1 MHLVE
6 ASGYLRTQCVTAAFD
21 ARSSM
26 LAALQNQT
34 DKVLDFEHRAAGLA
48 SQLQLIH
55 LENYEA
61 IASKHMMEFY
71 SLPNITLAVPA
82 GDHWILEKLTFWELG
97 NEAARRIE
105 RGAAASIE
113 DLADPDYHV
122 TNISEAKSQLV
133 YINENLFRAILPGFE
148 AATEIYQN
156 DMLHLHELIVQVVAI
171 STAVQCALIFVI
183 AVVSVRGIWVTMFI
197 MHHYLVACTLAFSI
211 PHVSA
216 KKFHSYYSRAE
227 HSFRLTDEDD
237 DEEVVDKLVGEE
249 NQEHEKDML
258 AIANG
263 EADEP
268 YAVPEASEADLPDT
282 EDGKVPRL
290 RKMGSLTKEVNSVTL
305 SAANLAKHLE
315 RLEQQDVDP
324 SSSVNQVLLRR
335 QGSDE
340 GEEDDQ
346 DDEGQV
352 LRKANSA
359 SDIDYDDFPEEV
371 KDVEDADDEVIDVSL
386 RTGDKTQ
393 TPHTEP
399 RFPTLSPDDGRQS
412 PDVHGFADGDGEGM
426 AAYGDASSDRHETV
440 EELND
445 GAPVG
450 GLRKAQPRKI
460 LRTASSESE
469 SVPQK
474 RTPSVG
480 SDGDRVRTLSFGD
493 NQEMQYDRNFTS
505 LESPTVKDGKF
516 DDTQHAVKANG
527 QSKRSVR
534 QNDRPSD
541 RQCEC
546 AVCCVLCVVGIHWSR
561 V

>member
-1 MHLVE
+1 
-6 ASGYLRTQCVTAAFD
+6 
-21 ARSSM
+21 
-26 LAALQNQT
+26 
-34 DKVLDFEHRAAGLA
+34 
-48 SQLQLIH
+48 
-55 LENYEA
+55 
-61 IASKHMMEFY
+61 
-71 SLPNITLAVPA
+71 
-82 GDHWILEKLTFWELG
+82 
-97 NEAARRIE
+97 
-105 RGAAASIE
+105 
-113 DLADPDYHV
+113 
-122 TNISEAKSQLV
+122 
-133 YINENLFRAILPGFE
+133 
-148 AATEIYQN
+148 
-156 DMLHLHELIVQVVAI
+156 
-171 STAVQCALIFVI
+171 
-183 AVVSVRGIWVTMFI
+183 MFI

-249 NQEHEKDML
+249 NKEHEDDML

-268 YAVPEASEADLPDT
+268 DAVPEASEADLPDT

-335 QGSDE
+335 QGSE
-340 GEEDDQ
+340 EEEEDDQ

-474 RTPSVG
+474 RAPSVG

-516 DDTQHAVKANG
+516 YDTQHAVKANG

-534 QNDRPSD
+534 QSDRPND